1 MTEIGGAEHVLKPLA
16 VFGLNSAFFDIDTH
30 VVMQTWIVLLIIFL
44 ICLPVRWILK
54 KRQGI
59 ARYLVLSFTRNFVD
73 LCNQAMGKL
82 IFKHFAF
89 VTTVFIFI
97 LVCNI
102 VPILPWAEE
111 PTRNLS
117 TTLAM
122 SLTSF
127 FYIQFHA
134 VRTHGL
140 LGYLKEY
147 TDPFPI
153 MAPLHVV
160 SKVASIASMALR
172 LFGNIFGGSLIY
184 STIYLGIIKS
194 HVIFEIFGLCGFNFL
209 ILFFFVLFEGFLQAF
224 VFTMLSLTYL
234 SIALAHDEQSNGA
247 AQ

>member
-16 VFGLNSAFFDIDTH
+16 VFGLNSAFFDIDTQ
-30 VVMQTWIVLLIIFL
+30 VVIQTWIVLLIIFI
-44 ICLPVRWILK
+44 ICLPVKWLLK
-54 KRQGI
+54 KRQSA
-59 ARYLVLSFTRNFVD
+59 ARYLIISFTRSFID

-97 LVCNI
+97 LFCNI
-102 VPILPWAEE
+102 VPIIPWTEE

-127 FYIQFHA
+127 LYIQFHA
-134 VRTHGL
+134 IRTHGL

-160 SKVASIASMALR
+160 SKVASIVSMAFR
-172 LFGNIFGGSLIY
+172 LFGNIFGGSII
-184 STIYLGIIKS
+184 SGIYLDIIKS
-194 HVIFEIFGLCGFNFL
+194 HALLEVVGLCGFNFI
-209 ILFFFVLFEGFLQAF
+209 ILFFFVLFEGYLQAF

-234 SIALAHDEQSNGA
+234 SIAIAHEEQSHGA